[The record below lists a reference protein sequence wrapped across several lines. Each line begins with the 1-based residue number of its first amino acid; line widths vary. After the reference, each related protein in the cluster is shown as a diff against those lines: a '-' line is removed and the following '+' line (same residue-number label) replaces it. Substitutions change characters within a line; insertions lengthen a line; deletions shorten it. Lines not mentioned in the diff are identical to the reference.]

1 MWKHGCSP
9 KDSTL
14 CKFEDK
20 SEKVIGSI
28 FLTVSWVW
36 SACFLNSSSFQKSK
50 TLLGKKKCFSKYV
63 YFYLM
68 VIYTEIYLWKKCVH
82 ISLHQKVLAM
92 TCMNQLQLSCCLQ
105 FYLDLVA
112 LPEVMISEGNFFL
125 FGQCVLTYFLLVPC
139 DPRTVNSLGVLTGA
153 QLFSLNKEELRTVCP
168 EGSRVY
174 SQITV
179 QKSALE
185 VIITLLTTLMLAH
198 WYLGYIWFKSS
209 FLNEWK

>member
-1 MWKHGCSP
+1 
-9 KDSTL
+9 
-14 CKFEDK
+14 
-20 SEKVIGSI
+20 
-28 FLTVSWVW
+28 
-36 SACFLNSSSFQKSK
+36 
-50 TLLGKKKCFSKYV
+50 
-63 YFYLM
+63 
-68 VIYTEIYLWKKCVH
+68 
-82 ISLHQKVLAM
+82 M

-125 FGQCVLTYFLLVPC
+125 FGQRVLTYFLLVPC

-198 WYLGYIWFKSS
+198 
-209 FLNEWK
+209 

>member
-1 MWKHGCSP
+1 MVCLLFKI
-9 KDSTL
+9 KQL
-14 CKFEDK
+14 
-20 SEKVIGSI
+20 SEKQD
-28 FLTVSWVW
+28 T
-36 SACFLNSSSFQKSK
+36 
-50 TLLGKKKCFSKYV
+50 LGKKKCFSKYV

-68 VIYTEIYLWKKCVH
+68 VIYTEIYLWKKCVQ

-125 FGQCVLTYFLLVPC
+125 FGQRVLTYFLLVPC